1 MPGNPTCLCRTLTD
15 RNGRPY
21 IANQEHCPLH
31 GGEPPPEFSVMLYG
45 QRYDFYTVES
55 FSRVIGRSV
64 SNLNKDTKNPARV
77 KDRGRVLWCYT
88 LYVQNLFPKDHI
100 FHTAGGVPVTSRNL
114 TVKDFEGYVTGSYG
128 GTE

>member
-1 MPGNPTCLCRTLTD
+1 MNSPTCLCRPMAP
-15 RNGRPY
+15 NGPDSVR
-21 IANQEHCPLH
+21 IGQIDHCPIH
-31 GGEPPPEFSVMLYG
+31 GNPQPEFSVMLYG

-77 KDRGRVLWCYT
+77 KDRGRVLWCKE
-88 LYVQNLFPKDHI
+88 LYVQNLFPKGHV
-100 FHTAGGVPVTSRNL
+100 FETAGGVPVTGRRL

>member
-1 MPGNPTCLCRTLTD
+1 MDNATCLCRVLYRSD
-15 RNGRPY
+15 GSPY
-21 IANQEHCPLH
+21 IAQEAECPIH
-31 GGEPPPEFSVMLYG
+31 GEPRPEFSVTLYG

-77 KDRGRVLWCYT
+77 KDRGRVLWCKE
-88 LYVQNLFPKDHI
+88 LYVQNLFPKGYE
-100 FHTAGGVPVTSRNL
+100 FQTAGGVPVTSRNL
-114 TVKDFEGYVTGSYG
+114 TVKDFEGFVTGSYG